1 MKFLCFFTKEN
12 QRKTLSL
19 FKSQTI
25 KPLLPDKSKPNE
37 KITLVE
43 ENKLINEGK
52 GVTASILFFFLFQ
65 MLLKILKYQNLVTLI
80 LKQKIFPLV
89 FSKRYLNIKTIQAS
103 LPLKK

>member
-52 GVTASILFFFLFQ
+52 DVTSSILFFFLFQ

-80 LKQKIFPLV
+80 LKQKTFPLV

>member
-12 QRKTLSL
+12 QIKTKTLSL

-43 ENKLINEGK
+43 KNKLINEGK
-52 GVTASILFFFLFQ
+52 DI
-65 MLLKILKYQNLVTLI
+65 
-80 LKQKIFPLV
+80 
-89 FSKRYLNIKTIQAS
+89 
-103 LPLKK
+103 

>member
-12 QRKTLSL
+12 QKKKTLSL

-43 ENKLINEGK
+43 KNKLINEGK
-52 GVTASILFFFLFQ
+52 DIAASNFFFFFQ
-65 MLLKILKYQNLVTLI
+65 MLLKILK
-80 LKQKIFPLV
+80 
-89 FSKRYLNIKTIQAS
+89 
-103 LPLKK
+103 

>member
-52 GVTASILFFFLFQ
+52 DVTTFFLFQ